1 MDELKLL
8 ATGQKLKV
16 LLVLAEE
23 DTLQDAL
30 SKVDPRLRTQAQ
42 AKVYGLLKKLA
53 QEGNLRMPEF
63 FNKEDVLPDGAHFFA
78 VKTNSKLRL
87 RAYGWFSGKHK
98 GSFIVSHYAFK
109 KGEKLEARD
118 TARVIANWRSIER

>member
-1 MDELKLL
+1 MAELKLL

-16 LLVLAEE
+16 YLIEAEE
-23 DTLQDAL
+23 GTLQEAL
-30 SKVDPRLRTQAQ
+30 AKVDPSLRTQAQ
-42 AKVYGLLKKLA
+42 AKIYGLLMKLA

-63 FNKEDVLPDGAHFFA
+63 FNKESVLPDGAHFYA

-87 RAYGWFSGKHK
+87 RAYGWFSSAHK

-109 KGEKLEARD
+109 KGQKLEARD
-118 TARVIANWRSIER
+118 TARVIENWRSIER